1 MYLHLP
7 MPRIAIFASGEGTN
21 AEAII
26 EYFKQYHP
34 DTDFSIWCNKSNAG
48 VLKRAERMHIPYFLF
63 SNKDLQGTDI
73 NEKIAGWKPDL
84 IVLAGF
90 LRKIPAILIA
100 RYPDRILNIH
110 PSLLPKFGGKGM
122 YGRRVHEAVKQSG
135 EAETGITI
143 HLVNEKYDEGKIIFQ
158 ERVSVLP
165 HYTTEDIE
173 REVRKLELRYYPE
186 VIAKYLSSLTKAT

>member
-26 EYFKQYHP
+26 KYFKQNHP

-48 VLKRAERMHIPYFLF
+48 VLKRAARMHIPYFLF
-63 SNKDLQGTDI
+63 SNKDLQETDFI
-73 NEKIAGWKPDL
+73 EKIADWKPDL

-100 RYPDRILNIH
+100 RHPNRILNIH

-122 YGRRVHEAVKQSG
+122 YGKRVHEAVKQSG
-135 EAETGITI
+135 ETETGITI

-165 HYTTEDIE
+165 HYTADDIE
-173 REVRKLELRYYPE
+173 REVRRLELRYYPE
-186 VIAKYLSSLTKAT
+186 VIAKYLSSLSKAT

>member
-26 EYFKQYHP
+26 KYFKQNHP

-63 SNKDLQGTDI
+63 SNEDLQGTDLI
-73 NEKIAGWKPDL
+73 EKITAWKPDL

-90 LRKIPAILIA
+90 LRKIPDAWIQL
-100 RYPDRILNIH
+100 YPNRILNIH
-110 PSLLPKFGGKGM
+110 PALLPKFGGKGM
-122 YGRRVHEAVKQSG
+122 YGNKVHEAVKQAG
-135 EAETGITI
+135 ETETGITI
-143 HLVNEKYDEGKIIFQ
+143 HLVNEVYDTGKILFQ
-158 ERVSVLP
+158 ERIPVLP
-165 HYTTEDIE
+165 EYTAEDIG
-173 REVRKLELRYYPE
+173 REVRNLELICYPRVVAE
-186 VIAKYLSSLTKAT
+186 YLFSLTGVN